1 MNPPMQDGL
10 AVSLIVC
17 SRNRPDMLVDTVNS
31 ILAGRTVPTELVIMD
46 QSDVENEKLARLRTD
61 RGCDIRYTWTRTVG
75 LSRANNG
82 GIATARHDLLVF
94 THDDVE
100 VTDTWLEVITAS
112 VINAGPR
119 AVVTGQVVPAAVA
132 DEGGFVPSTKVDATP
147 AVYRTRICS
156 GVLYPM
162 NMGMYRQVFDEV
174 GVFDERLGPGTPF
187 PAAEDND
194 LCDRLLQ
201 AGFEIHYVPDAILH
215 HRAWRSERDYLAL
228 RWAYG
233 RGQGAFYG
241 KILGL
246 RDGHALRCLR
256 TEFAHRSRRLLGD
269 LRRRRRNASGEAVY
283 LLGLVAGMMQWLL
296 TTRPRGR
303 FRSPPSTQRPG
314 AAHQD
319 GTTQE

>member
-1 MNPPMQDGL
+1 MNRPLQDGL

-17 SRNRPDMLVDTVNS
+17 SRNRPDMLFDTVTS
-31 ILAGRTVPTELVIMD
+31 ILAGRAVPTELVIMD
-46 QSDVENEKLARLRTD
+46 QSEVENERLARLRTD
-61 RGCDIRYTWTRTVG
+61 RPCDIRYSWTRTVG
-75 LSRANNG
+75 LSRANNA
-82 GIATARHDLLVF
+82 GIAAARHDLLVF

-112 VINAGPR
+112 VMNAGPR

-147 AVYRTRICS
+147 AVYRERICS

-174 GVFDERLGPGTPF
+174 GFFDERLGPGTPY

-201 AGFEIHYVPDAILH
+201 ASFEIHYVPDAILH
-215 HRAWRSERDYLAL
+215 HRAWRSDREYLGL

-256 TEFAHRSRRLLGD
+256 ADFAHRTRRLLRD
-269 LRRRRRNASGEAVY
+269 LRKRRRNAMGEAVY
-283 LLGLVAGMMQWLL
+283 LLGLMAGMGQWLV
-296 TTRPRGR
+296 TRRLMAR
-303 FRSPPSTQRPG
+303 
-314 AAHQD
+314 D
-319 GTTQE
+319 